1 MQETPRGKG
10 SISESGRSPGGGK
23 GSLLQYSGL
32 GKPIDRGAWW
42 LQSTGQRVLP
52 EISIQSEK
60 LTVSQEAGLEMKPP
74 ALICLGQALLP
85 LLHFWRTSL
94 LAEDSCSVVFSLFST
109 LNISPSGLWVWWDP
123 LIACGHFLKLVTS
136 LFSLAAFK
144 MLSLIFD
151 RHYNVSWRMS
161 L

>member
-85 LLHFWRTSL
+85 LLHF
-94 LAEDSCSVVFSLFST
+94 
-109 LNISPSGLWVWWDP
+109 
-123 LIACGHFLKLVTS
+123 
-136 LFSLAAFK
+136 
-144 MLSLIFD
+144 
-151 RHYNVSWRMS
+151 
-161 L
+161 